1 MAVWTRDTEA
11 VVLTYQRR
19 TMSTPAEMLQS
30 SIELAKGITTL
41 TQVTDQA
48 IIILARA
55 ILELDST
62 ATLSNPVYNA
72 VTTLAEGELKKP

>member
-1 MAVWTRDTEA
+1 MGDTK
-11 VVLTYQRR
+11 
-19 TMSTPAEMLQS
+19 MSTPAEMLQS

-55 ILELDST
+55 ILELDGN
-62 ATLSNPVYNA
+62 ATLSEPIYNA
-72 VTTLAEGELKKP
+72 VTTLAEGELKK